1 MSKSLVKP
9 FSNAYD
15 NESDDRSNNKSISRT
30 VENCE
35 SSESL
40 PNGET
45 PIKNPTY
52 NGPLIILKREEELKR
67 ESNLMLNKISSNSLV
82 KAPYKEISPRKG
94 LGSSLSGW
102 NDVIQTDNS
111 ITKLMTGP
119 NSTIYETLA
128 S

>member
-1 MSKSLVKP
+1 MVKP
-9 FSNAYD
+9 FSNVYD
-15 NESDDRSNNKSISRT
+15 NESDDVSNNKSISRT

-52 NGPLIILKREEELKR
+52 SGPLIILKREEELKR
-67 ESNLMLNKISSNSLV
+67 ESNLILNKISSNSLV
-82 KAPYKEISPRKG
+82 KASYKEVSPRKG

-102 NDVIQTDNS
+102 NDVMQTDNS

>member
-1 MSKSLVKP
+1 MVKP
-9 FSNAYD
+9 FSNAYE
-15 NESDDRSNNKSISRT
+15 NEDGISNNKSISRT

-82 KAPYKEISPRKG
+82 KAPYKEVSPRKG

-102 NDVIQTDNS
+102 NDVI
-111 ITKLMTGP
+111 
-119 NSTIYETLA
+119 
-128 S
+128 